1 MKRLIEPITVWD
13 GRSTVLHD
21 AAIVLED
28 GRVTDVLSRTQR
40 TGSAED
46 IDDRIDGSGKL
57 AIPGLVNAHTHL
69 YSALARG
76 MAISGFAPTS
86 FAQILEQLWWRLDK
100 ALHAASVRA
109 SALVGAMEAARC
121 GVTTLID
128 HHASP
133 NAIAGSLDTMRRV
146 VCDEIG
152 MRGVF
157 CYELTDRDGI
167 ERRDAGIDENLRFL
181 SSIGLGD
188 TMSAA
193 QFGLHAAFT
202 LSDESLERVAD
213 ALPEGAGVHTHV
225 AEGPEDEDQT
235 QAKHGE
241 TVIDRLD
248 RFGLLRPRS
257 ILVHCLHLSEAEKD
271 LIAERDAMV
280 VHNPRSNMNN
290 AVGLFDLD
298 GYLGRGILT
307 GLGTDGLGSN
317 MLGELFTAGILQKH
331 SRGEP
336 LVGSFDQL
344 DALLFRGNPAIV
356 ERLLGVR
363 VGRIEAGGPA
373 DVALLDYVPP
383 TPLSADNILGHLL
396 FGMAVHTLRVS
407 DLIVAGRD
415 VIRNG
420 RFVEIDEVA
429 AYAMAREAADGLW
442 KRIG

>member
-40 TGSAED
+40 TGSAAD

-133 NAIAGSLDTMRRV
+133 NTIAGSLDTMRRV

-181 SSIGLGD
+181 SSIAPGD

-356 ERLLGVR
+356 ERILGVR

-373 DVALLDYVPP
+373 DIALLDYVPP

>member
-40 TGSAED
+40 TGSAAD

-257 ILVHCLHLSEAEKD
+257 ILAHCLHLSGAEKD

-356 ERLLGVR
+356 ERILGVR

>member
-181 SSIGLGD
+181 SSIAPGD

>member
-40 TGSAED
+40 TDSAED

-181 SSIGLGD
+181 SSIAPGD

-383 TPLSADNILGHLL
+383 TPLSAGNILGHLL